1 MRTNE
6 LHRLREERELHLR
19 QLEDLETNKASL
31 LKMTARVED
40 LQAQLDEKIRMER
53 YHLNFYLN
61 KKVSQD
67 LKTEINCTFYCLVFT

>member
-19 QLEDLETNKASL
+19 QLEDLEANKASL

-40 LQAQLDEKIRMER
+40 LQAQLDEKIRLER
-53 YHLNFYLN
+53 
-61 KKVSQD
+61 
-67 LKTEINCTFYCLVFT
+67 

>member
-31 LKMTARVED
+31 LKMSARVED

-53 YHLNFYLN
+53 Y
-61 KKVSQD
+61 S
-67 LKTEINCTFYCLVFT
+67 LKYDCSRRRNIMFRFN

>member
-1 MRTNE
+1 MKLVVEMRTNE

-19 QLEDLETNKASL
+19 QLEDLEASKAHL

-53 YHLNFYLN
+53 YSLSY
-61 KKVSQD
+61 SCIQ
-67 LKTEINCTFYCLVFT
+67 I